1 VWHRGLWTLD
11 ADGLYGGVDHWQLM
25 AMGALHGEAEGP
37 AMAGRQHAPG
47 GPERAAIGGVF
58 AHRLPPQ
65 AGPWSSRRPSP
76 ALPTPGLSAAHTSA
90 TPPARAARTP
100 GLPAP
105 PESAHAPYGERPR
118 GAAARSMGNRCA
130 TPRQWRSSRAGPP
143 AGAGPLACGLWAMGG
158 RAPSAPT
165 AHQGSGSRGP
175 PPKGV
180 ITHLGALL
188 SGPGGT
194 TYTEVNTFR
203 IDS

>member
-1 VWHRGLWTLD
+1 
-11 ADGLYGGVDHWQLM
+11 M
-25 AMGALHGEAEGP
+25 AV
-37 AMAGRQHAPG
+37 RQHAPC

-58 AHRLPPQ
+58 AHLFPPQ

-76 ALPTPGLSAAHTSA
+76 ALPTPGLSASHTSA

-105 PESAHAPYGERPR
+105 PESGQALSWERPSC
-118 GAAARSMGNRCA
+118 AAALAMGNRCA

-143 AGAGPLACGLWAMGG
+143 SGAGPLACGLWAMGG

-175 PPKGV
+175 PHRCDHTSWCPPLRPWRNQV
-180 ITHLGALL
+180 
-188 SGPGGT
+188 
-194 TYTEVNTFR
+194 Y
-203 IDS
+203 